1 MNYLEGDEAVKRI
14 IGKVRRVKEPYFVI
28 LTSPSGGV
36 MPLMENEYE
45 LAMFETE
52 LLAKNAALDNG
63 LDDSFRFEIFKLDKD
78 EKKQQSWW
86 QCQKS
91 IKERCDEG
99 DYIAAA
105 RKETFEKLEP
115 LRKALFNIARNSEV
129 GCNTKDCRFYFLKA
143 EQNCNGI
150 NRGGNQAVEDCAEY
164 TPKDAPEQLYP
175 CDDCGK
181 MRTKAQGG
189 TTFTICDTCWDKRF
203 EHPNHQEVRR

>member
-1 MNYLEGDEAVKRI
+1 M
-14 IGKVRRVKEPYFVI
+14 I

-36 MPLMENEYE
+36 MPLMGNEYE

-52 LLAKNAALDNG
+52 LLAKDAVLDNG
-63 LDDSFRFEIFKLDKD
+63 LDDSFGFEIFKLDKD
-78 EKKQQSWW
+78 EKKQPR
-86 QCQKS
+86 K
-91 IKERCDEG
+91 RDEG

-115 LRKALFNIARNSEV
+115 LRKVLFNIARDSEV
-129 GCNTKDCRFYFLKA
+129 NCNTKNCMLYSSKA

-150 NRGGNQAVEDCAEY
+150 NSGVSPSINDCPKY
-164 TPKDAPEQLYP
+164 TPEVIRDGLYP

-189 TTFTICDTCWDKRF
+189 TTFTICDVCWDKRF
-203 EHPNHQEVRR
+203 KHPQPPGDAQ